1 MIYLLD
7 TSTISALMA
16 RNQASVRRVEAVDES
31 DEMWISAI
39 TRGEILFG
47 TRAECGA
54 RRRGL

>member
-16 RNQASVRRVEAVDES
+16 RNQAGVRRVEAVDES

-47 TRAECGA
+47 TRAECDA
-54 RRRGL
+54 RRR